1 MRVTEDTE
9 AKQRPS
15 HWFRPGESGNPRG
28 RPKGAR
34 SRLGT
39 AFIEALE
46 ADFNAH
52 GAEVIAA
59 CREKLPG
66 KYVSVVA
73 ALLPKEVDM
82 ALEIDVNQR
91 LEIQQFV
98 ADYRTVQEAMKRIG
112 VNEPQFLEAITD
124 DDYSR

>member
-1 MRVTEDTE
+1 MRASEDRE
-9 AKQRPS
+9 RKQRPA
-15 HWFRPGESGNPRG
+15 HLFRPGQSGNPLG

-46 ADFNAH
+46 ADFLEH

-59 CREKLPG
+59 CREKHPG
-66 KYVSVVA
+66 KYLSVIG

-112 VNEPQFLEAITD
+112 VNEPKLLEAVTLD
-124 DDYSR
+124 D